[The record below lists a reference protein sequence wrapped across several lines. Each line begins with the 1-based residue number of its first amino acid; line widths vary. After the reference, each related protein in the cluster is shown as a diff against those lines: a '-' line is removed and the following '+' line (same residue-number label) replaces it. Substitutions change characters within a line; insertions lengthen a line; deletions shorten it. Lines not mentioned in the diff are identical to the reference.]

1 MAKVWPKLS
10 VYLPI
15 EFKQMMYFLFHLKFY
30 CPTESDHQGWLS
42 QAPSKAYLT
51 TSGKLRTI
59 VFQFLLRFYTHI
71 TKELCILNR
80 LWFSGISWLTNW
92 CYCVIFISFDWKS
105 CQSTDWR
112 KLSNPKV
119 WVDAAEQVF
128 FTITIQKTTSDKKQK
143 VENKNLVYHTY
154 IFWTCK

>member
-71 TKELCILNR
+71 TKELCI
-80 LWFSGISWLTNW
+80 SA
-92 CYCVIFISFDWKS
+92 SFWIDFGS
-105 CQSTDWR
+105 
-112 KLSNPKV
+112 
-119 WVDAAEQVF
+119 
-128 FTITIQKTTSDKKQK
+128 
-143 VENKNLVYHTY
+143 
-154 IFWTCK
+154 